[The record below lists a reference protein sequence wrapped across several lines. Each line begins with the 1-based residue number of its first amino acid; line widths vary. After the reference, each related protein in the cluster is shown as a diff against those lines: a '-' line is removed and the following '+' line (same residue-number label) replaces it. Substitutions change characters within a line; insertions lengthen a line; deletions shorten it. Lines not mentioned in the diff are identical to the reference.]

1 MDGEGFEALGFVML
15 FSVFYV
21 LIIPIIFWIIDGIII
36 NRLNKEMYGKTTAL
50 AWVPFCNIYL
60 LGKLTVNKTIG
71 WVLVISNVLTA
82 NYTTTI
88 NGVQKTYSILPS
100 SISSLLSSIVST
112 ITFCLLIYA
121 IIKYKR
127 LKKSNNIQSQ
137 ANIAQQ
143 QMYQQQA
150 YQQPQ
155 PMMNGQT
162 YQQQPIMNGQ
172 VYQQQPAMN
181 GQPTYQQPLPMTN
194 GQPTYQQQVP
204 QQQVPQQTMGMQQPQ
219 QPINSFCTNCGAKF
233 NGNEAFCTNCGTP
246 RQ

>member
-1 MDGEGFEALGFVML
+1 MDGEAFGWTFGFIFL
-15 FSVFYV
+15 FSVFYA
-21 LIIPIIFWIIDGIII
+21 LIVPIILWIINGIIL
-36 NRLNKEMYGKTTAL
+36 NRLHKEMYGKTTAL

-60 LGKLTVNKTIG
+60 LGKLTVNKTVG

-112 ITFCLLIYA
+112 ITFCLTIYA
-121 IIKYKR
+121 IVKYKR
-127 LKKSNNIQSQ
+127 LKNSNAMQNPASI
-137 ANIAQQ
+137 I
-143 QMYQQQA
+143 
-150 YQQPQ
+150 QQP
-155 PMMNGQT
+155 
-162 YQQQPIMNGQ
+162 YHQQQP
-172 VYQQQPAMN
+172 MN
-181 GQPTYQQPLPMTN
+181 GQPTYQQPQPMTN
-194 GQPTYQQQVP
+194 GQPTYQQQQPMTNGQPTYQQPVP
-204 QQQVPQQTMGMQQPQ
+204 QQQVPQQTMIMPQQPQ